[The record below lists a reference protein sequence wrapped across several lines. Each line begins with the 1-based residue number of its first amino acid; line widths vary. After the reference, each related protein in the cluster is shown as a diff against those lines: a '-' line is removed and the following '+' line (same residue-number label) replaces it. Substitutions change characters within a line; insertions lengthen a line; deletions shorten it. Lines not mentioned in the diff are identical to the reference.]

1 MTKTA
6 LLIGFACVALLA
18 GRPGHATTVLHQ
30 SFSDLV
36 QKAETIAVGTVS
48 TIHAEWDAASE
59 IPYTLVTFTDLDI
72 RKGDPHQT
80 TLTLQFV
87 GGPAPDGAI
96 LQIAGVPEF
105 HIGDRLVLFV
115 NGNYHRAVPLVGF
128 WQGVY
133 RVVFDP
139 ERDEEV
145 LYTNARQPLTA
156 LPARRGGGVY
166 DHAAALD
173 SAPQAAGIPLSLET
187 LLHAIDQEVQ
197 HD

>member
-1 MTKTA
+1 MAKTA
-6 LLIGFACVALLA
+6 LIIGVACIFLLA
-18 GRPGHATTVLHQ
+18 GRPGHTTTVLHQ

-48 TIHAEWDAASE
+48 TIHAEWDAARE

-72 RKGDPHQT
+72 RKGNPHQS

-105 HIGDRLVLFV
+105 HLGDRVVIFAV
-115 NGNYHRAVPLVGF
+115 GNYHRAVPLVGF
-128 WQGVY
+128 WQGTY
-133 RVVFDP
+133 RVVFDA
-139 ERDEEV
+139 ERDEDV
-145 LYTNARQPLTA
+145 LYTHAMQPLTA
-156 LPARRGGGVY
+156 LPDARGGIVY
-166 DHAAALD
+166 DSATAPLDSPSSGTPLALD
-173 SAPQAAGIPLSLET
+173 TVLQ
-187 LLHAIDQEVQ
+187 AIDQEMR

>member
-30 SFSDLV
+30 SFPDLV
-36 QKAETIAVGTVS
+36 QKAEIIAVGTVS
-48 TIHAEWDAASE
+48 TIHAEWDAVRE

-72 RKGDPHQT
+72 RKGDQHQT
-80 TLTLQFV
+80 SLTLQFV
-87 GGPAPDGAI
+87 GGSAPDGAI

-105 HIGDRLVLFV
+105 YLGDRLVLFV
-115 NGNYHRAVPLVGF
+115 VGNHHRAVPLVGM
-128 WQGVY
+128 WQGAY

-139 ERDEEV
+139 ERDEDV
-145 LYTNARQPLTA
+145 LYTHAMQPLTA
-156 LPARRGGGVY
+156 LPAKRGGVVY
-166 DHAAALD
+166 DHAVAPLDSPSSVTPLALD
-173 SAPQAAGIPLSLET
+173 TVLQ
-187 LLHAIDQEVQ
+187 AIDQEVQ